1 MIQETLGNLPDF
13 TPAAKSLG
21 KVCLKAFSNSGVP
34 GLRNAVTYRRTSS
47 ATRGWWWCSGHW
59 SSWMVVHEQ
68 LHIVSGVELVAT
80 TGPPCLPEGSIV
92 PLFAISLF
100 G

>member
-1 MIQETLGNLPDF
+1 
-13 TPAAKSLG
+13 
-21 KVCLKAFSNSGVP
+21 
-34 GLRNAVTYRRTSS
+34 
-47 ATRGWWWCSGHW
+47 
-59 SSWMVVHEQ
+59 MVVHEQ